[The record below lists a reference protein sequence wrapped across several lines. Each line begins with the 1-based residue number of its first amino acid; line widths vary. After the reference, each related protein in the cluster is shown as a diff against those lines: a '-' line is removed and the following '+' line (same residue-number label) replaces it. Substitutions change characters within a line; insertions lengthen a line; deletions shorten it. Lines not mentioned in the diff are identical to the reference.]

1 MSGSKY
7 TGGGTSLLL
16 LIFLHCGPFYGSSH
30 LLDSAYEPTWT
41 NAAPAGWWPPHAL
54 HQGGK
59 ITFQHFK
66 PSTRLELWHPHFVS
80 LSFLSHSACSKT
92 SSFNQPSYSKKPPSV
107 PERIQGR
114 TASTRAVPPKF
125 SINLGKPHAAGDA
138 ENDASIFW
146 VTGGDR
152 RNTGIPINGYDHKK
166 GMWWSWYVMTMI
178 IDWVWGTRFSPMQSG
193 LFAGKP
199 GRGSGQF
206 SMCIRFSNWAYLIYL
221 HIFEHGDFPASV
233 HISTVTLLILPGPP
247 DFLRLSSLVSRTGR
261 IARPRNTVTAQAGQ
275 VATGE
280 RDITKKSKN
289 NGGMSS
295 ILPARM
301 GIQNK
306 SEWVCPLGR
315 GSKRL

>member
-1 MSGSKY
+1 MASSFC
-7 TGGGTSLLL
+7 
-16 LIFLHCGPFYGSSH
+16 LIVFS
-30 LLDSAYEPTWT
+30 
-41 NAAPAGWWPPHAL
+41 
-54 HQGGK
+54 
-59 ITFQHFK
+59 
-66 PSTRLELWHPHFVS
+66 VS
-80 LSFLSHSACSKT
+80 FCLFKT

-221 HIFEHGDFPASV
+221 HIFTYIWTWRFSS
-233 HISTVTLLILPGPP
+233 ISTYQYGNSPDPPRPPRLLETFLIGLPHG
-247 DFLRLSSLVSRTGR
+247 SHRTTSQHRDCTSWAGGDGR
-261 IARPRNTVTAQAGQ
+261 AGHHQ
-275 VATGE
+275 KIQKQW
-280 RDITKKSKN
+280 RD
-289 NGGMSS
+289 
-295 ILPARM
+295 
-301 GIQNK
+301 
-306 SEWVCPLGR
+306 E
-315 GSKRL
+315 